1 MKCGWPRHFLSC
13 RLSTLHPPR
22 LPKLGFSPPFK
33 LPSNHRTGRG
43 NAFTHLRITST
54 TTRAPTLER
63 LWELKGLGYPQRTLN
78 WYASRDH
85 LLSHILV
92 QLPVSC
98 ASSPTSPLCGYKY
111 FPNHAES
118 RMFFSGTM
126 ENCGQI
132 QDMQSVFRIP
142 DRNPPRVTPNLRL
155 A

>member
-1 MKCGWPRHFLSC
+1 MLKVQPQKLQVTSVRPCCVSSEPGSSISIVC
-13 RLSTLHPPR
+13 EMRLAEALPQLPSFYSAPAPPP
-22 LPKLGFSPPFK
+22 PKLGFSPPLK

-78 WYASRDH
+78 WDASRDH

-98 ASSPTSPLCGYKY
+98 ASSPTSPLSGYKY
-111 FPNHAES
+111 FPK
-118 RMFFSGTM
+118 
-126 ENCGQI
+126 
-132 QDMQSVFRIP
+132 QSHRI
-142 DRNPPRVTPNLRL
+142 
-155 A
+155 